1 MARFVIETTPDE
13 QQAVLNV
20 LKKVQGQTI
29 PVSAVAKMAGMS
41 DSRTRYA
48 ILDLLESKKI
58 ERVPSKATNKHYVRY
73 SYNVL

>member
-1 MARFVIETTPDE
+1 MARFVVETTADE

-29 PVSAVAKMAGMS
+29 PVSAIAEMAGMS

-58 ERVPSKATNKHYVRY
+58 ERVPSKAMNKHYVRY